1 MKRSE
6 RERQEGEISKCA
18 KDREN
23 LLCKGERGEK
33 EKVNDRM
40 KERAERK
47 RTTQRERERK
57 NCMSAFTI
65 LFPGASFSEKKFF
78 GLCSE
83 IRFFPVRSQTG
94 LAHVL
99 LFNHFFLLS
108 FVSVLSSD
116 Q

>member
-1 MKRSE
+1 
-6 RERQEGEISKCA
+6 
-18 KDREN
+18 
-23 LLCKGERGEK
+23 
-33 EKVNDRM
+33 
-40 KERAERK
+40 
-47 RTTQRERERK
+47 
-57 NCMSAFTI
+57 MSAFTI
-65 LFPGASFSEKKFF
+65 LFPGASFSEKKIF